1 MIVLWSTGEE
11 SLRVLAFLVLIK
23 VCRHKK
29 ESFLGPI
36 LKVVVV
42 FCLFI
47 ESRLGISMSARQ
59 MVLVVDSPYWDLTPN
74 SDHSFLTK
82 KIGW

>member
-59 MVLVVDSPYWDLTPN
+59 MVLVVDGPYWDLTPN